1 MSKATLE
8 FDLSEPHEQQE
19 LNLKLRAT
27 DMAIA
32 LWDVEQMFRHELK
45 YNEDIT
51 DDQYTIVEKLQEKY
65 FDMIDD
71 RNLKGMI
78 E

>member
-65 FDMIDD
+65 FEMVDD
-71 RNLKGMI
+71 RNLKGLI